1 MKLRKVREGEERK
14 GREVTFLILLKTLAM
29 VMISL
34 MSESQKKKK
43 KKKGSVYIEVYRSS
57 SHDLSLTD
65 SK

>member
-1 MKLRKVREGEERK
+1 MKLGKMREGEEGK

-43 KKKGSVYIEVYRSS
+43 KGSINIEVYRSS

>member
-43 KKKGSVYIEVYRSS
+43 KKKDPFTLRSIEVAAMI
-57 SHDLSLTD
+57 
-65 SK
+65 